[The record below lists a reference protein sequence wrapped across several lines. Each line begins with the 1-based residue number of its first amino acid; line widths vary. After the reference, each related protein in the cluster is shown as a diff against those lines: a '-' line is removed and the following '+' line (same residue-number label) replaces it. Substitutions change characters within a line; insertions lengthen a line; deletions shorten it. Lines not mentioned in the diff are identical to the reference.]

1 VRLRIITHA
10 ACCYIMTAH
19 KDVRGTPK
27 PLAAGVAVAV
37 YFYSRR
43 RGGTC
48 GPADASEE
56 VQPVERFR
64 HHSHAPNTWL
74 EALFYF
80 AEAIRRVLRTRLTQ
94 NTCACLQTALI
105 T

>member
-1 VRLRIITHA
+1 MHLLIITHG
-10 ACCYIMTAH
+10 ACSILMPH
-19 KDVRGTPK
+19 KDVRETPK
-27 PLAAGVAVAV
+27 PLPVGVAVAV

-48 GPADASEE
+48 GPSDASED

-80 AEAIRRVLRTRLTQ
+80 AEAIRWVLGS
-94 NTCACLQTALI
+94 ALRAARCHMSAN
-105 T
+105 

>member
-1 VRLRIITHA
+1 MHLQIISSCRMLCA
-10 ACCYIMTAH
+10 VMAH
-19 KDVRGTPK
+19 KDMRQTSK

-43 RGGTC
+43 RGGSC
-48 GPADASEE
+48 GPPDASEE

-80 AEAIRRVLRTRLTQ
+80 AEAIRWVLGCTQRLPP
-94 NTCACLQTALI
+94 CR
-105 T
+105 

>member
-1 VRLRIITHA
+1 MAAAGAPADPHSCRMLYIT
-10 ACCYIMTAH
+10 MAH

-48 GPADASEE
+48 GPSDASEE

-80 AEAIRRVLRTRLTQ
+80 AEAIRWASRTGLRAARCYFT
-94 NTCACLQTALI
+94 
-105 T
+105 